1 MRQHSIKTTYL
12 IHKVLVENQDLMT
25 LIGGAAHVQLL
36 IGDRDINAQYPI
48 INIKRDLV
56 SPMKA
61 NKDFGSDRVQFS
73 IKVYSDDYKSS
84 IDIAD
89 AIRFALEW
97 HTFQD
102 TEIRLVNVELV
113 SCSENWV
120 RDAYEQSLTFN
131 SEVEHPIPNQTT

>member
-12 IHKVLVENQDLMT
+12 IHKVLVEDQDLMT
-25 LIGGAAHVQLL
+25 LIGGADHIQLL
-36 IGDRDINAQYPI
+36 IGDPDINTMYPI

-56 SPMKA
+56 SPMKS

-73 IKVYSDDYKSS
+73 IKVYSDDYKNS

-102 TEIRLVNVELV
+102 TEIKLVNVELV

-120 RDAYEQSLTFN
+120 KDAYEQSLTFI
-131 SEVEHPIPNQTT
+131 SEVLHPIPN

>member
-12 IHKVLVENQDLMT
+12 IHKVLVEDQDLMT
-25 LIGGAAHVQLL
+25 LIGGAEHIQLL
-36 IGDRDINAQYPI
+36 IGDPDINTQYPI

-56 SPMKA
+56 SPMKP

-102 TEIRLVNVELV
+102 NEIRLVNVELV

-131 SEVEHPIPNQTT
+131 SEVQHPFSN

>member
-12 IHKVLVENQDLMT
+12 IHKVLVEDQDLMT
-25 LIGGAAHVQLL
+25 LIGGADHIQLL
-36 IGDRDINAQYPI
+36 IGDPDINTMYPI

-56 SPMKA
+56 SPMKS
-61 NKDFGSDRVQFS
+61 NKDFVSDRVQFS
-73 IKVYSDDYKSS
+73 IKVYSDDYKNS

-102 TEIRLVNVELV
+102 TEIKLVNVELV

-120 RDAYEQSLTFN
+120 RDAYEQSLTFI
-131 SEVEHPIPNQTT
+131 SEVVHPIPN

>member
-12 IHKVLVENQDLMT
+12 IHKVLVEDQDLIT
-25 LIGGAAHVQLL
+25 LIGSAEHIQLL
-36 IGDRDINAQYPI
+36 IGDPDINTMYPI

-56 SPMKA
+56 SPMKS

-73 IKVYSDDYKSS
+73 IKVYSDNYKSS

-102 TEIRLVNVELV
+102 NEIKLVNVELV

-120 RDAYEQSLTFN
+120 KDAYEQSLTFI
-131 SEVEHPIPNQTT
+131 SEVVHPIPN

>member
-12 IHKVLVENQDLMT
+12 IHKVLVEDQDLMT
-25 LIGGAAHVQLL
+25 LIGGAEHIQLL
-36 IGDRDINAQYPI
+36 IGDPDINTMYPI

-56 SPMKA
+56 SPMKS

-73 IKVYSDDYKSS
+73 IKVYSDNYKSS

-102 TEIRLVNVELV
+102 NEIKLVNVELV

-120 RDAYEQSLTFN
+120 KDAYEQSLTFI
-131 SEVEHPIPNQTT
+131 SEVVHPIPN

>member
-12 IHKVLVENQDLMT
+12 IHKVLVEDQDLIT
-25 LIGGAAHVQLL
+25 LIGGAEHIQLL
-36 IGDRDINAQYPI
+36 IGDPDINTMYPI

-56 SPMKA
+56 SPMKS

-73 IKVYSDDYKSS
+73 IKVYSDNYKSS

-102 TEIRLVNVELV
+102 NEIKLVNVELV
-113 SCSENWV
+113 SCLENWV
-120 RDAYEQSLTFN
+120 KDAYEQSLTFI
-131 SEVEHPIPNQTT
+131 SEVVHPISN

>member
-12 IHKVLVENQDLMT
+12 IHKVLVEDQDLMT
-25 LIGGAAHVQLL
+25 LIGGADHIQLL
-36 IGDRDINAQYPI
+36 IGDPDINTIYPI

-56 SPMKA
+56 SPMKS

-73 IKVYSDDYKSS
+73 IKVYSDNYKSS

-102 TEIRLVNVELV
+102 NEIKLVNVELV

-120 RDAYEQSLTFN
+120 KDAYEQSLTFI
-131 SEVEHPIPNQTT
+131 SEVVHPILN

>member
-12 IHKVLVENQDLMT
+12 IHKVLVEDQDLMT
-25 LIGGAAHVQLL
+25 LIGGAEHIQLL
-36 IGDRDINAQYPI
+36 IGDPDINTMYPI

-56 SPMKA
+56 SPMKS
-61 NKDFGSDRVQFS
+61 NKDFGSDKVQFS
-73 IKVYSDDYKSS
+73 IKVYSDNYKSS

-102 TEIRLVNVELV
+102 NEIKLVNVELV

-120 RDAYEQSLTFN
+120 KDAYEQSLTFI
-131 SEVEHPIPNQTT
+131 SEVVHPIPN

>member
-12 IHKVLVENQDLMT
+12 IHKVLVEDQDLMT
-25 LIGGAAHVQLL
+25 LIGGADHIQLL
-36 IGDRDINAQYPI
+36 IGDPDINTMYPI

-56 SPMKA
+56 SPMKS

-73 IKVYSDDYKSS
+73 IKVYSDDYKNS

-102 TEIRLVNVELV
+102 TEIKLVNVELV

-131 SEVEHPIPNQTT
+131 SEVVHPILN

>member
-12 IHKVLVENQDLMT
+12 IHKVLVEDQDLMT
-25 LIGGAAHVQLL
+25 LIGGADHIQLL
-36 IGDRDINAQYPI
+36 IGDPDINTMYPI

-56 SPMKA
+56 SPMKS

-73 IKVYSDDYKSS
+73 IKVYSDNYKSS

-102 TEIRLVNVELV
+102 NEIKLVNVELV

-120 RDAYEQSLTFN
+120 KDAYEQSLTFI
-131 SEVEHPIPNQTT
+131 SEVVHPIPN

>member
-12 IHKVLVENQDLMT
+12 IHKVLVKDQDLMT
-25 LIGGAAHVQLL
+25 LIGGADHIQLL
-36 IGDRDINAQYPI
+36 IGDSDINTMYPI

-56 SPMKA
+56 SPMKS

-73 IKVYSDDYKSS
+73 IKVYSDNYKSS

-120 RDAYEQSLTFN
+120 RNAYEQSLTFN
-131 SEVEHPIPNQTT
+131 SEVEHPIPN

>member
-12 IHKVLVENQDLMT
+12 IHKVLVEDQDLMT
-25 LIGGAAHVQLL
+25 LIGGADHIQLL
-36 IGDRDINAQYPI
+36 IGDPDINTMYPI

-56 SPMKA
+56 SPMKS

-73 IKVYSDDYKSS
+73 IKVYSDDYKNS

-102 TEIRLVNVELV
+102 TEIKLVNVELV

-120 RDAYEQSLTFN
+120 RDAYEQSLTFI
-131 SEVEHPIPNQTT
+131 SEVVHPIPN

>member
-12 IHKVLVENQDLMT
+12 IHKVLVEDQDLIT
-25 LIGGAAHVQLL
+25 LIGGAEHIQLL
-36 IGDRDINAQYPI
+36 IGDPDINTMYPI

-56 SPMKA
+56 SPMKS

-73 IKVYSDDYKSS
+73 IKVYSDNYKSS

-102 TEIRLVNVELV
+102 NEIKLVNVELV

-120 RDAYEQSLTFN
+120 KDAYEQSLTFN
-131 SEVEHPIPNQTT
+131 SEVVHPILN

>member
-12 IHKVLVENQDLMT
+12 IHKVLVEDQDLIT
-25 LIGGAAHVQLL
+25 LIGGAEHIQLL
-36 IGDRDINAQYPI
+36 IGDPDINTMYPI

-56 SPMKA
+56 SPMKS

-73 IKVYSDDYKSS
+73 IKVYSDNYKSS

-102 TEIRLVNVELV
+102 TEIKLVNVELV

-120 RDAYEQSLTFN
+120 KDAYEQSLTFI
-131 SEVEHPIPNQTT
+131 SEVVHPIPN

>member
-12 IHKVLVENQDLMT
+12 IHKVLVEDQDLMT
-25 LIGGAAHVQLL
+25 LIGGADHIQLL
-36 IGDRDINAQYPI
+36 IGDPDINTMYPI

-56 SPMKA
+56 SPMKS

-73 IKVYSDDYKSS
+73 IKVYSDNYKSS

-102 TEIRLVNVELV
+102 TEIKLVNVELV

-120 RDAYEQSLTFN
+120 KDAYEQSLTFI
-131 SEVEHPIPNQTT
+131 SEVVHPIPN

>member
-12 IHKVLVENQDLMT
+12 IHKVLVEDQGLMT
-25 LIGGAAHVQLL
+25 LIGGADHIQLL
-36 IGDRDINAQYPI
+36 IGDPDINTMYPI

-56 SPMKA
+56 SPMKS

-73 IKVYSDDYKSS
+73 IKVYSDNYKSS

-102 TEIRLVNVELV
+102 NEIKLVNVELV

-120 RDAYEQSLTFN
+120 KDAYEQSLTFI
-131 SEVEHPIPNQTT
+131 SEVVHPIPN

>member
-25 LIGGAAHVQLL
+25 LIGGADHIQLL
-36 IGDRDINAQYPI
+36 IGDPDINTMYPI

-56 SPMKA
+56 SPMKS

-73 IKVYSDDYKSS
+73 IKVYSDNYKSS

-102 TEIRLVNVELV
+102 NEIKLVNVELV

-131 SEVEHPIPNQTT
+131 SEVVHPILN

>member
-12 IHKVLVENQDLMT
+12 IHKVLVEDQDLMT
-25 LIGGAAHVQLL
+25 LIGGADHIQLL
-36 IGDRDINAQYPI
+36 IGDPDINTMYPI

-56 SPMKA
+56 SPMKS

-73 IKVYSDDYKSS
+73 IKVYSDDYKNS

-102 TEIRLVNVELV
+102 NEIKLVNVELV

-131 SEVEHPIPNQTT
+131 SEVVHPILN

>member
-12 IHKVLVENQDLMT
+12 IHKVLVEDQDLMT
-25 LIGGAAHVQLL
+25 LIGGADHIQLL
-36 IGDRDINAQYPI
+36 IGDPDINTMYPI

-56 SPMKA
+56 SPMKS

-73 IKVYSDDYKSS
+73 IKVYSDNYKSS

-89 AIRFALEW
+89 TIRFALEW

-102 TEIRLVNVELV
+102 NEIKLVNVELV

-131 SEVEHPIPNQTT
+131 SEVVHPILN

>member
-1 MRQHSIKTTYL
+1 M
-12 IHKVLVENQDLMT
+12 VEAQDLMT
-25 LIGGAAHVQLL
+25 LIGGAEHIQLL
-36 IGDRDINAQYPI
+36 IGDPDINTQYPI

-102 TEIRLVNVELV
+102 TEIRLVNIELV

-131 SEVEHPIPNQTT
+131 SEVEHPILNQTT

>member
-12 IHKVLVENQDLMT
+12 IHKVLVEDQDLIT
-25 LIGGAAHVQLL
+25 LIGGAEHIQLL
-36 IGDRDINAQYPI
+36 IGDPDINTMYPI

-56 SPMKA
+56 SPMKS

-73 IKVYSDDYKSS
+73 IKVYSDNYKSS

-102 TEIRLVNVELV
+102 NEIKLVNVELV

-120 RDAYEQSLTFN
+120 KDAYEQSLTFI
-131 SEVEHPIPNQTT
+131 SEVVHPIPN

>member
-12 IHKVLVENQDLMT
+12 IHKVLVEDQDLMT
-25 LIGGAAHVQLL
+25 LIGGADHIQLL
-36 IGDRDINAQYPI
+36 IGDPDINTMYPI

-56 SPMKA
+56 SPMKS

-73 IKVYSDDYKSS
+73 IKVYSDNYKSS

-102 TEIRLVNVELV
+102 NEIKLVNVELV

-120 RDAYEQSLTFN
+120 KDAYEQSLTFN
-131 SEVEHPIPNQTT
+131 SEVVHPILN

>member
-25 LIGGAAHVQLL
+25 LIGGADHIQLL
-36 IGDRDINAQYPI
+36 IGDPDINTMYPI

-56 SPMKA
+56 SPMKS

-73 IKVYSDDYKSS
+73 IKVYSDNYKSS

-102 TEIRLVNVELV
+102 NEIKLVNVELV

-120 RDAYEQSLTFN
+120 KDAYEQSLTFN
-131 SEVEHPIPNQTT
+131 SEVVHPILN

>member
-12 IHKVLVENQDLMT
+12 IHKVLVEDQDLMT
-25 LIGGAAHVQLL
+25 LIGGADHIQLI
-36 IGDRDINAQYPI
+36 IGDPDINTMYPI

-56 SPMKA
+56 SPMKS

-73 IKVYSDDYKSS
+73 IKVYSDDYKHS
-84 IDIAD
+84 IDIAY

-102 TEIRLVNVELV
+102 NEIKLVNVELV

-131 SEVEHPIPNQTT
+131 SEVVHPILN